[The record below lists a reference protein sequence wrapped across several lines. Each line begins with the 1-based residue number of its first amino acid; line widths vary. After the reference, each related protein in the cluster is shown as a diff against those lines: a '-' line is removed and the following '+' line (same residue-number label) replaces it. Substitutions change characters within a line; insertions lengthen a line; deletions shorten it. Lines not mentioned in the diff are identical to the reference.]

1 MLKNSIY
8 FDPPHPNSPAA
19 DIKSQMAI
27 GPDGETKMFVTLFNQ
42 YWWLLFPLAFGLF
55 GLIRMVLKDD
65 ETRRTMAL
73 IRSYTDQ
80 GKEPPAELLAL
91 LKR

>member
-1 MLKNSIY
+1 
-8 FDPPHPNSPAA
+8 
-19 DIKSQMAI
+19 
-27 GPDGETKMFVTLFNQ
+27 MFVTLFNQ

-55 GLIRMVLKDD
+55 GLIRTILRD
-65 ETRRTMAL
+65 EESRRILSL

-80 GKEPPAELLAL
+80 GKDVPPELLAL

>member
-1 MLKNSIY
+1 
-8 FDPPHPNSPAA
+8 
-19 DIKSQMAI
+19 
-27 GPDGETKMFVTLFNQ
+27 MFVTLFNQ
-42 YWWLLFPLAFGLF
+42 FWWLLFPLGFALF
-55 GLIRMVLKDD
+55 GLIHMILKD
-65 ETRRTMAL
+65 EEKRRAMSL

>member
-1 MLKNSIY
+1 MN
-8 FDPPHPNSPAA
+8 
-19 DIKSQMAI
+19 
-27 GPDGETKMFVTLFNQ
+27 ELFTQFIN
-42 YWWLLFPLAFGLF
+42 LLGAVLLLLAFAM
-55 GLIRMVLKDD
+55 ISQ
-65 ETRRTMAL
+65 RRILSL

>member
-1 MLKNSIY
+1 
-8 FDPPHPNSPAA
+8 
-19 DIKSQMAI
+19 
-27 GPDGETKMFVTLFNQ
+27 MFVTLFNH
-42 YWWLLFPLAFGLF
+42 YWWLLFPLSFAVFSVM
-55 GLIRMVLKDD
+55 RAVLRDD
-65 ETRRTMAL
+65 ESRRILSL

>member
-1 MLKNSIY
+1 
-8 FDPPHPNSPAA
+8 
-19 DIKSQMAI
+19 
-27 GPDGETKMFVTLFNQ
+27 MFVTLFNQ

-55 GLIRMVLKDD
+55 GLTRTILRD
-65 ETRRTMAL
+65 EESRRILSL

-80 GKEPPAELLAL
+80 GKDVPPELLAL

>member
-1 MLKNSIY
+1 MR
-8 FDPPHPNSPAA
+8 A
-19 DIKSQMAI
+19 
-27 GPDGETKMFVTLFNQ
+27 
-42 YWWLLFPLAFGLF
+42 
-55 GLIRMVLKDD
+55 VLRDD
-65 ETRRTMAL
+65 ESRRILSL